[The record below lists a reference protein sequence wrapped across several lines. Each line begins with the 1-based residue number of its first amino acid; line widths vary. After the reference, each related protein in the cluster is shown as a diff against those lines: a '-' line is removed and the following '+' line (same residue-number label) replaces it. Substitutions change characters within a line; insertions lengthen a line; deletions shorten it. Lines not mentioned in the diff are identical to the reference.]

1 MVCWPGLCK
10 SGSDQRDFLYLI
22 AVGYYR
28 LEDYQTALA
37 YLDRLLASEPRNR
50 QAQALKD
57 RIKAKQN
64 RDGLMGMAIISGGV
78 AIAAATVGLFALAFS
93 KK

>member
-1 MVCWPGLCK
+1 
-10 SGSDQRDFLYLI
+10 LI